1 MVKVKTI
8 IILFIL
14 FLVISPLLGQIK
26 IQYTDS
32 DEYYLLETF
41 EHKNINYF
49 KLEDF
54 NSIVKGQIKEIL
66 LDDRLHFYIYKKEIS
81 FCLES
86 SFAHVASYNQETG
99 LLEDEYYNFYY
110 PISYIDGEYS
120 LPEHFLKEILPQ
132 IFPTSITY
140 RNDFLILNQRNN
152 SSIEVIVLD
161 PGHGGKDPGAEGA
174 NGLQEKHIVLSI
186 AKKLKVKLEKDLNV
200 KVLLT
205 REDDSF
211 ISLKERTDFANA
223 NEADL
228 FISIHTNA
236 AENKKAHG
244 IEVYYLSEAKNDE
257 SRAAQAL
264 ENAVVIEFEGEEA
277 LQEYTQADYVISD
290 LIQSAQLI
298 ESINLA
304 YKFQNNLILET
315 EARDRGVKSANFF
328 VLRGAFMPSVLV
340 ELGFIS
346 NYSEGK
352 QLNQESHQDK
362 LVESLYYGIKSFKL
376 HNDRNNSLE

>member
-1 MVKVKTI
+1 MKAKK
-8 IILFIL
+8 LL
-14 FLVISPLLGQIK
+14 FLIIFLLSGISIYSQIK
-26 IQYTDS
+26 VQFADS

-41 EHKNINYF
+41 RHDKINYF
-49 KLEDF
+49 KLNDF
-54 NSIVKGQIKEIL
+54 NAIVSGQIKEIL
-66 LDDRLHFYIYKKEIS
+66 LDDRLHFYIFKKEIT

-86 SFAHVASYNQETG
+86 PFAHVASYNHETE

-110 PISYIDGEYS
+110 PIIYVEGEYS
-120 LPEHFLKEILPQ
+120 LPEHFLQEVFPQ
-132 IFPTSITY
+132 IFPASAEF
-140 RNDFLILNQRNN
+140 DDEFLILNKRNK
-152 SSIEVIVLD
+152 SSIKVIVLD
-161 PGHGGKDPGAEGA
+161 PGHGGKDPGAERA
-174 NGLQEKHIVLSI
+174 HGLQEKHIVLSI
-186 AKKLKVKLEKDLNV
+186 AKKLRERIKQELNV
-200 KVLLT
+200 DVLLT

-211 ISLKERTDFANA
+211 VSLKERTAFANA

-264 ENAVVIEFEGEEA
+264 ENSVVEEFEGEEA
-277 LQEYTQADYVISD
+277 LQDYTQADYVISD

-304 YKFQNNLILET
+304 YKFQNNLILES

-346 NYSEGK
+346 NKDEGK
-352 QLNQESHQDK
+352 KLNSDEHQDK
-362 LVESLYYGIKSFKL
+362 LVESMFYGIKSFKL
-376 HNDRNNSLE
+376 NYDRNNSLE

>member
-1 MVKVKTI
+1 MQSKNLFLILTFLI
-8 IILFIL
+8 YGIIL
-14 FLVISPLLGQIK
+14 SAQIK
-26 IQYTDS
+26 VQFTDS

-41 EHKNINYF
+41 SHKNINYF
-49 KLEDF
+49 KLNDF
-54 NSIVKGQIKEIL
+54 NAIVKGQTKEIL
-66 LDDRLHFYIYKKEIS
+66 LDDRLHFYVFKKEIS
-81 FCLES
+81 FCIES
-86 SFAHVASYNQETG
+86 PFAHVASYNNKTG

-110 PISYIDGEYS
+110 PISYINGQYS
-120 LPEHFLKEILPQ
+120 LPEHFLLDIFPQ
-132 IFPTSITY
+132 IFPNSVY
-140 RNDFLILNQRNN
+140 YENGFLLLNQRNN
-152 SSIEVIVLD
+152 SSIKVIVLD

-174 NGLQEKHIVLSI
+174 NGLQEKNIVLPI
-186 AKKLKVKLEKDLNV
+186 AKKLKARIEAELDVR
-200 KVLLT
+200 VLLT

-211 ISLKERTDFANA
+211 VSLKDRTLFANA
-223 NEADL
+223 NNADL

-277 LQEYTQADYVISD
+277 LQEYSQADYVISD

-304 YKFQNNLILET
+304 YKFQNNLVLET
-315 EARDRGVKSANFF
+315 EASDRGVKSANFF
-328 VLRGAFMPSVLV
+328 VLRGAFMPSILV

-346 NYSEGK
+346 NFEEGK
-352 QLNQESHQDK
+352 KLSKENYQDN
-362 LVESLYYGIKSFKL
+362 LVESMFYGIKSFKL
-376 HNDRNNSLE
+376 HYDRNNSLE

>member
-1 MVKVKTI
+1 M
-8 IILFIL
+8 
-14 FLVISPLLGQIK
+14 QIK
-26 IQYTDS
+26 KILLLLITLWGIATLSANIKVQFADS
-32 DEYYLLETF
+32 DNYYVLETF
-41 EHKNINYF
+41 QHENINYF
-49 KLEDF
+49 KLNDF
-54 NSIVKGQIKEIL
+54 NSLVEGQIKEIL
-66 LDDRLHFYIYKKEIS
+66 LDDRLHFFIFKKEIS
-81 FCLES
+81 FCLETP
-86 SFAHVASYNQETG
+86 FAHVASYNHQTD

-110 PISYIDGEYS
+110 PLIYLNGEYC
-120 LPEHFLKEILPQ
+120 LPEHFLQEIFPQ
-132 IFPTSITY
+132 IFPNSAEY
-140 RNDFLILNQRNN
+140 RDDFLILNNSN
-152 SSIEVIVLD
+152 ESSIKVIVLD

-186 AKKLKVKLEKDLNV
+186 AQKLKARIESEFNV

-211 ISLKERTDFANA
+211 VSLKERTEFANA
-223 NEADL
+223 NDADL

-264 ENAVVIEFEGEEA
+264 ENSVVAEFEGEEA

-304 YKFQNNLILET
+304 YKFQNNAILET
-315 EARDRGVKSANFF
+315 EAFDRGVKSANFF
-328 VLRGAFMPSVLV
+328 VLRGAYMPSVLV

-346 NYSEGK
+346 NIEEGK
-352 QLNQESHQDK
+352 NLNSESYQDR
-362 LVESLYYGIKSFKL
+362 LVESLFYGIKSFKL
-376 HNDRNNSLE
+376 HYDRNNSLE

>member
-1 MVKVKTI
+1 M
-8 IILFIL
+8 
-14 FLVISPLLGQIK
+14 QIK
-26 IQYTDS
+26 KILLLLITLWGIATLSANIKVQFADS
-32 DEYYLLETF
+32 DNYYVLETF
-41 EHKNINYF
+41 QHENINYF
-49 KLEDF
+49 KLNDF
-54 NSIVKGQIKEIL
+54 NSLVEGQIKEIL
-66 LDDRLHFYIYKKEIS
+66 LDDRLHFFIFKKEIS
-81 FCLES
+81 FCLETP
-86 SFAHVASYNQETG
+86 FAHVASYNHQTD

-110 PISYIDGEYS
+110 PLIYLDGEYC
-120 LPEHFLKEILPQ
+120 LPEHFLQEIFPQ
-132 IFPTSITY
+132 IFPNSAEY
-140 RNDFLILNQRNN
+140 RDDFLILNNN
-152 SSIEVIVLD
+152 NESSIKVIVLD

-186 AKKLKVKLEKDLNV
+186 AQKLKARIESEFNV

-211 ISLKERTDFANA
+211 VSLNERTEFANA
-223 NEADL
+223 NDADL

-264 ENAVVIEFEGEEA
+264 ENSVVAEFEGEEA

-304 YKFQNNLILET
+304 YKFQNNAILET
-315 EARDRGVKSANFF
+315 EAFDRGVKSANFF
-328 VLRGAFMPSVLV
+328 VLRGAYMPSVLV

-346 NYSEGK
+346 NIEEGK
-352 QLNQESHQDK
+352 NLNSESYQDR
-362 LVESLYYGIKSFKL
+362 LVESLFYGIKSFKL
-376 HNDRNNSLE
+376 HYDRNNSLE

>member
-1 MVKVKTI
+1 MKLKKYLFI
-8 IILFIL
+8 IIFLASLFSL
-14 FLVISPLLGQIK
+14 FGQIK
-26 IQYTDS
+26 VQFAGS
-32 DEYYLLETF
+32 DEYYLIETF
-41 EHKNINYF
+41 EHDKINYF
-49 KLEDF
+49 RLNDL
-54 NSIVKGQIKEIL
+54 NSVVDGQIKEIL
-66 LDDRLHFYIYKKEIS
+66 LDDRLNFYIFKKEIS

-86 SFAHVASYNQETG
+86 SFAHVASYNGQTG

-110 PISYIDGEYS
+110 PIVYIDGYYC
-120 LPEHFLKEILPQ
+120 LPEHFLKDIFPQ
-132 IFPTSITY
+132 IFPQSVAY
-140 RNDFLILNQRNN
+140 RDDFLILNERNK
-152 SSIEVIVLD
+152 SSIQVIVLD

-174 NGLQEKHIVLSI
+174 NGLQEKHIVLSL
-186 AKKLKVKLEKDLNV
+186 AKKLRARIESEFDV

-211 ISLKERTDFANA
+211 VSLRERTEFANA

-236 AENKKAHG
+236 AENKKADG

-264 ENAVVIEFEGEEA
+264 ENSVVEEFEGQEA
-277 LQEYTQADYVISD
+277 LQDYTQADYVISD

-304 YKFQNNLILET
+304 YKFQNNMILET

-328 VLRGAFMPSVLV
+328 VLRGAFMPAVLL

-346 NYSEGK
+346 NKEEGLK
-352 QLNQESHQDK
+352 LNNDSYQDS
-362 LVESLYYGIKSFKL
+362 LVESMFYGIKSFKL
-376 HNDRNNSLE
+376 HYDRNNSLE

>member
-1 MVKVKTI
+1 MKLKKYLFI
-8 IILFIL
+8 IIFLASLFSL
-14 FLVISPLLGQIK
+14 FGQIK
-26 IQYTDS
+26 VQFAGS
-32 DEYYLLETF
+32 DEYYLIETF
-41 EHKNINYF
+41 EHDKINYF
-49 KLEDF
+49 RLNDL
-54 NSIVKGQIKEIL
+54 NSVVDGQIKEIL
-66 LDDRLHFYIYKKEIS
+66 LDDRLNFYIFKKEIS

-86 SFAHVASYNQETG
+86 SFAHVASYNGQTG

-110 PISYIDGEYS
+110 PIVYIDGYYC
-120 LPEHFLKEILPQ
+120 LPEHFLKDIFPQ
-132 IFPTSITY
+132 IFPQSVAY
-140 RNDFLILNQRNN
+140 RDDFLILNERNK
-152 SSIEVIVLD
+152 SSIQVIVLD

-174 NGLQEKHIVLSI
+174 NGLQEKHIVLSL
-186 AKKLKVKLEKDLNV
+186 AKKLRARIESEFDV

-211 ISLKERTDFANA
+211 VSLRERTEFANA

-264 ENAVVIEFEGEEA
+264 ENSVVEEFEGQEA
-277 LQEYTQADYVISD
+277 LQDYTQADYVISD

-304 YKFQNNLILET
+304 YKFQNNMILET

-328 VLRGAFMPSVLV
+328 VLRGAFMPAVLL

-346 NYSEGK
+346 NKEEGIK
-352 QLNQESHQDK
+352 LNNDSYQDS
-362 LVESLYYGIKSFKL
+362 LVESMFYGIKSFKL
-376 HNDRNNSLE
+376 HYDRNNSLE

>member
-1 MVKVKTI
+1 MKLKKYLFI
-8 IILFIL
+8 IIFLASLFSL
-14 FLVISPLLGQIK
+14 FGQIK
-26 IQYTDS
+26 VQFAGS
-32 DEYYLLETF
+32 DEYYLIETF
-41 EHKNINYF
+41 EHDKINYF
-49 KLEDF
+49 RLNDL
-54 NSIVKGQIKEIL
+54 NSVVDGQIKEIL
-66 LDDRLHFYIYKKEIS
+66 LDDRLNFYIFKKEIS

-86 SFAHVASYNQETG
+86 SFAHVASYNGQTG

-110 PISYIDGEYS
+110 PIVYIDGYYC
-120 LPEHFLKEILPQ
+120 LPEHFLKDIFPQ
-132 IFPTSITY
+132 IFPQSVAY
-140 RNDFLILNQRNN
+140 RDDFLILNERNK
-152 SSIEVIVLD
+152 SSIQVIVLD

-174 NGLQEKHIVLSI
+174 NGLQEKHIVLSL
-186 AKKLKVKLEKDLNV
+186 AKKLRARIESEFDV

-211 ISLKERTDFANA
+211 VSLRERTEFANA

-264 ENAVVIEFEGEEA
+264 ENSVVEEFEGQEA
-277 LQEYTQADYVISD
+277 LQDYTQADYVISD

-304 YKFQNNLILET
+304 YKFQNNMILET

-328 VLRGAFMPSVLV
+328 VLRGAFMPAVLL

-346 NYSEGK
+346 NKEEGLK
-352 QLNQESHQDK
+352 LNNDSYQDS
-362 LVESLYYGIKSFKL
+362 LVESMFYGIKSFKL
-376 HNDRNNSLE
+376 HYDRNNSLE

>member
-1 MVKVKTI
+1 MQNKN
-8 IILFIL
+8 L
-14 FLVISPLLGQIK
+14 FLILALLLCVSFLSAQIK
-26 IQYTDS
+26 VQFTDS

-41 EHKNINYF
+41 EHKKLNYF
-49 KLEDF
+49 KLADF
-54 NSIVKGQIKEIL
+54 NAIVKGQMKEIL
-66 LDDRLHFYIYKKEIS
+66 LDDRLHFYVFKKEIS
-81 FCLES
+81 FCIES
-86 SFAHVASYNQETG
+86 SFAHVASYNNKTG

-110 PISYIDGEYS
+110 PISYIKGEYS
-120 LPEHFLKEILPQ
+120 LPEHFLLDVFPQ
-132 IFPTSITY
+132 IFPNSVY
-140 RNDFLILNQRNN
+140 YEDGFLLLNQRNN
-152 SSIEVIVLD
+152 SSIKVIVLD

-174 NGLQEKHIVLSI
+174 NGLQEKHIVLNI
-186 AKKLKVKLEKDLNV
+186 AKKLKVRIEEELDV
-200 KVLLT
+200 RVLLT

-211 ISLKERTDFANA
+211 VSLKDRTLFANA
-223 NEADL
+223 NNADL

-277 LQEYTQADYVISD
+277 LQEYSQADYVISD

-304 YKFQNNLILET
+304 YKFQNNLVLET
-315 EARDRGVKSANFF
+315 EASDRGVKSANFF
-328 VLRGAFMPSVLV
+328 VLRGAFMPSILV

-346 NYSEGK
+346 NFEEGK
-352 QLNQESHQDK
+352 KLNKENYQDN
-362 LVESLYYGIKSFKL
+362 LVESMFYGIKSFKL
-376 HNDRNNSLE
+376 HYDRNNSLE

>member
-1 MVKVKTI
+1 M
-8 IILFIL
+8 
-14 FLVISPLLGQIK
+14 QIK
-26 IQYTDS
+26 KILLLLITLWGIATLSANIKVQFADS
-32 DEYYLLETF
+32 DNYYVLETF
-41 EHKNINYF
+41 QHENINYF
-49 KLEDF
+49 KLNDF
-54 NSIVKGQIKEIL
+54 NSLVEGQIKEIL
-66 LDDRLHFYIYKKEIS
+66 LDDRLHFFIFKKEIS
-81 FCLES
+81 FCLETP
-86 SFAHVASYNQETG
+86 FAHVASYNHQTD

-110 PISYIDGEYS
+110 PLIYLDGEYC
-120 LPEHFLKEILPQ
+120 LPEHFLQEIFPQ
-132 IFPTSITY
+132 IFPNSAEY
-140 RNDFLILNQRNN
+140 RDDFLILNNSN
-152 SSIEVIVLD
+152 ESSIKVIVLD

-186 AKKLKVKLEKDLNV
+186 AQKLKARIESEFNV

-211 ISLKERTDFANA
+211 VSLKERTEFANA
-223 NEADL
+223 NDADL

-264 ENAVVIEFEGEEA
+264 ENSVVAEFEGEEA

-304 YKFQNNLILET
+304 YKFQNNAILET
-315 EARDRGVKSANFF
+315 EAFDRGVKSANFF
-328 VLRGAFMPSVLV
+328 VLRGAYMPSVLV

-346 NYSEGK
+346 NIEEGK
-352 QLNQESHQDK
+352 NLNSESYQDR
-362 LVESLYYGIKSFKL
+362 LVESLFYGIKSFKL
-376 HNDRNNSLE
+376 HYDRNNSLE

>member
-1 MVKVKTI
+1 M
-8 IILFIL
+8 
-14 FLVISPLLGQIK
+14 QIK
-26 IQYTDS
+26 KILLLLITLWGIATLSANIKVQFADS
-32 DEYYLLETF
+32 DNYYVLETF
-41 EHKNINYF
+41 QHENINYF
-49 KLEDF
+49 KLNDF
-54 NSIVKGQIKEIL
+54 NSLVEGQIKEIL
-66 LDDRLHFYIYKKEIS
+66 LDDRLHFFIFKKEIS
-81 FCLES
+81 FCLETP
-86 SFAHVASYNQETG
+86 FAHVASYNHQTD

-110 PISYIDGEYS
+110 PLIYLDGEYC
-120 LPEHFLKEILPQ
+120 LPEHFLQDIFLQ
-132 IFPTSITY
+132 IFPNSAEY
-140 RNDFLILNQRNN
+140 RDDFLILNNSN
-152 SSIEVIVLD
+152 ESSIKVIVLD

-186 AKKLKVKLEKDLNV
+186 AQKLKARIESEFNV

-211 ISLKERTDFANA
+211 VSLKERTEFANA
-223 NEADL
+223 NDADL

-264 ENAVVIEFEGEEA
+264 ENSVVAEFEGEEA
-277 LQEYTQADYVISD
+277 LQEYSQADYVISD

-304 YKFQNNLILET
+304 YKFQNNTILET
-315 EARDRGVKSANFF
+315 EALDRGVKSANFF
-328 VLRGAFMPSVLV
+328 VLRGAYMPSVLV

-346 NYSEGK
+346 NIEEG
-352 QLNQESHQDK
+352 QNLNNESYQDR
-362 LVESLYYGIKSFKL
+362 LVESLFYGIKSFKL
-376 HNDRNNSLE
+376 HYDRNNSLE

>member
-1 MVKVKTI
+1 M
-8 IILFIL
+8 
-14 FLVISPLLGQIK
+14 QIK
-26 IQYTDS
+26 KILLLLITLWGIATLSANIKVQFADS
-32 DEYYLLETF
+32 DNYYVLETF
-41 EHKNINYF
+41 QHENINYF
-49 KLEDF
+49 KLNDF
-54 NSIVKGQIKEIL
+54 NSLVEGQIKEIL
-66 LDDRLHFYIYKKEIS
+66 LDDRLHFFIFKKEIS
-81 FCLES
+81 FCLETP
-86 SFAHVASYNQETG
+86 FAHVASYNHQTD

-110 PISYIDGEYS
+110 PLIYLDGEYC
-120 LPEHFLKEILPQ
+120 LPEHFLQEIFPQ
-132 IFPTSITY
+132 IFPNSAEY
-140 RNDFLILNQRNN
+140 RDDFLILNNSN
-152 SSIEVIVLD
+152 ESSIKVIVLD

-186 AKKLKVKLEKDLNV
+186 AQKLKARIESEFNV

-211 ISLKERTDFANA
+211 VSLKERTEFANA
-223 NEADL
+223 NDADL

-264 ENAVVIEFEGEEA
+264 ENSVVAEFEGEEA

-304 YKFQNNLILET
+304 YKFQNNAILET
-315 EARDRGVKSANFF
+315 EALDRGVKSANFF
-328 VLRGAFMPSVLV
+328 VLRGAYMPSVLV

-346 NYSEGK
+346 NIEEG
-352 QLNQESHQDK
+352 QNLNNESYQDR
-362 LVESLYYGIKSFKL
+362 LVESLFYGIKSFKL
-376 HNDRNNSLE
+376 HYDRNNSLE

>member
-1 MVKVKTI
+1 MQSKN
-8 IILFIL
+8 L
-14 FLVISPLLGQIK
+14 FLILTFLFFGISLSAQIK
-26 IQYTDS
+26 VQFTDS

-41 EHKNINYF
+41 PHKNINYF

-54 NSIVKGQIKEIL
+54 NAIVKGQTKEIL
-66 LDDRLHFYIYKKEIS
+66 LDDRLHFYVFKKEIS
-81 FCLES
+81 FCIES
-86 SFAHVASYNQETG
+86 PFAHVASYNNKTG

-110 PISYIDGEYS
+110 PISYINGQYS
-120 LPEHFLKEILPQ
+120 LPEHFLLDIFPQ
-132 IFPTSITY
+132 IFPNSVY
-140 RNDFLILNQRNN
+140 YENGFLLLNQRNN
-152 SSIEVIVLD
+152 SSIKVIVLD

-174 NGLQEKHIVLSI
+174 NGLQEKNIVLPI
-186 AKKLKVKLEKDLNV
+186 AKKLKARIEAELDVR
-200 KVLLT
+200 VLLT

-211 ISLKERTDFANA
+211 VSLKDRTLFANA
-223 NEADL
+223 NNADL

-277 LQEYTQADYVISD
+277 LQEYSQADYVISD

-304 YKFQNNLILET
+304 YKFQNNLVLET
-315 EARDRGVKSANFF
+315 EASDRGVKSANFF
-328 VLRGAFMPSVLV
+328 VLRGAFMPSILV

-346 NYSEGK
+346 NFEEGK
-352 QLNQESHQDK
+352 KLNKENYQDN
-362 LVESLYYGIKSFKL
+362 LVESMFYGIKSFKL
-376 HNDRNNSLE
+376 HYDRNNSLE